1 MYNNCF
7 HLTTKE
13 LKLFVCV
20 ISKTFSKSVF
30 KCFHLEFPCEAE
42 AEEVEVEGVI

>member
-7 HLTTKE
+7 HLTTKV

-20 ISKTFSKSVF
+20 IFSKTFSKSVF
-30 KCFHLEFPCEAE
+30 KCFHLEFPCEE